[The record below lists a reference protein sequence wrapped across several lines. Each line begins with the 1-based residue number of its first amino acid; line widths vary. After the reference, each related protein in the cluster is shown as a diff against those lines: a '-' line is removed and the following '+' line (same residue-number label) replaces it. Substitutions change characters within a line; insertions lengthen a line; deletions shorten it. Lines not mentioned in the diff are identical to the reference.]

1 MAMTFALSCGCEA
14 IFVAI
19 GFIVVVVDPDVVDGL
34 GAVVEEVVADVFGFA
49 GGCVVAFGCVGGFDV
64 AFALVCGVGFVVE
77 CGAFAGEVVGLP

>member
-1 MAMTFALSCGCEA
+1 MAMTFAFSCGCEA

-19 GFIVVVVDPDVVDGL
+19 GFIVVLDPDVVVDGL
-34 GAVVEEVVADVFGFA
+34 GVVVEELVVDVFGFA
-49 GGCVVAFGCVGGFDV
+49 GGCVFAFGCVGGFDV